1 MERESLLRIIDAN
14 ANRAREGARVAEE
27 IARFVLGDRGLAE
40 RWKNVRHRVS
50 ELSGRLEAE
59 AVNCRDSEGDPGR
72 RIDSEGENRRADF
85 RAVARAN
92 AKRAQ
97 EGIRVLEE
105 FAKLVSPGER
115 AGFKE
120 LRFEVYTLE
129 KDTLDGLTNIKGK

>member
-1 MERESLLRIIDAN
+1 MKRESLLRIIDAN

-27 IARFVLGDRGLAE
+27 IARFVLRDRELAG
-40 RWKNVRHRVS
+40 RWKSVRHSVS
-50 ELSGRLEAE
+50 GLSARLELE
-59 AVNCRDSEGDPGR
+59 AVDCRDSEGDPGR
-72 RIDSEGENRRADF
+72 RLGSEGENKRADY

-105 FAKLVSPGER
+105 FSKLVSPGVC

-129 KDTLDGLTNIKGK
+129 KDTLSALDALNKS